1 MVAFISQMQ
10 AVQLQGQEFSA
21 SLTPDQI
28 QKAKEYAAFTTGAAK
43 QAFLDSLTASQR
55 SEYVDLGL
63 MWQQLESRKKGL
75 AADIAIYLR
84 QVKQEQA
91 PAAQKQANDLA
102 RLLMLYQ
109 LAQPLY

>member
-1 MVAFISQMQ
+1 MVAFIAQMQ
-10 AVQLQGQEFSA
+10 AVQLQGKDFSA
-21 SLTPDQI
+21 SLTADQR

-43 QAFLDSLTASQR
+43 QAFLDSLTPLQR

-63 MWQQLESRKKGL
+63 MWQQLDATKKGL
-75 AADIAIYLR
+75 VADIGTYL
-84 QVKQEQA
+84 QEVNQEQA

-109 LAQPLY
+109 LAQPPY

>member
-10 AVQLQGQEFSA
+10 AVQLQGKEFSD

-28 QKAKEYAAFTTGAAK
+28 QKTKEYAAFTTEAAK

-63 MWQQLESRKKGL
+63 MWQQLDARKKGL
-75 AADIAIYLR
+75 AADIANYL
-84 QVKQEQA
+84 QEVKQEQA

-109 LAQPLY
+109 AAQPPY